1 MLENLALKLDNIFKK
16 LRGRG
21 LLNEKEI
28 TDALK
33 EVRLSLLEA
42 DVNYKVVKSFVES
55 VKEKALKQEV
65 LKSITPGEQ
74 VVKIV
79 WEEMCETMGKKGGS
93 ISFSP
98 TPPTIIML
106 VGLQGSGKTTTAAK
120 LANILKKDTK
130 KVLLVAA
137 DTNRPAAADQLEIL
151 GNKIG
156 VDVYRDTGKDPLA
169 IVMSALDRADRGNY
183 DLLIFDTAGRL
194 HIDEELM
201 GQLKEMKNKLNPH
214 ETLLVADAMTGQDAV
229 NIAESFNNR
238 IGIDGIILAK
248 MEGDARG
255 GALFSIKAVTGKPIK
270 FIGIGEDIDAI
281 EPFYPERIASK
292 ILGMGD
298 IASLV
303 EKVKK
308 NLSTDNIV
316 RLEEK
321 IKRDS
326 FDLEDFKEQ
335 LKQVVSLGS
344 IEEIIGMFPGGNR
357 LLGLVNTGPDYQK
370 EVYRTISIINSMTKE
385 ERRNHAIIN
394 GSRRKRIA
402 KGSGTSVQEVNKLIK
417 NFIQTKKMIKAF
429 SGKKGKVAI
438 GRALSS
444 IRF

>member
-1 MLENLALKLDNIFKK
+1 MLENLALKLDKIFKK

-21 LLNEKEI
+21 LLNENDVI
-28 TDALK
+28 DALK

-55 VKEKALKQEV
+55 VKERALQQEI
-65 LKSITPGEQ
+65 LKNITPGDQ
-74 VVKIV
+74 VIKIV
-79 WEEMCETMGKKGGS
+79 WEELCYIMGEKGGS
-93 ISFSP
+93 VFLSP
-98 TPPTIIML
+98 NPPTVIML

-120 LANILKKDTK
+120 LANILKRDSKS
-130 KVLLVAA
+130 VLLVAA

-151 GNKIG
+151 GIRIG
-156 VDVYRDTGKDPLA
+156 VDVHRESGSDPIA
-169 IVMSALDRADRGNY
+169 IAMSALAKRVDY
-183 DLLIFDTAGRL
+183 DILIFDTAGRL

-201 GQLKEMKNKLNPH
+201 NQLKEMKIKLNPH

-229 NIAESFNNR
+229 NIAESFNSH
-238 IGIDGIILAK
+238 IGIDGVILTK

-255 GALFSIKAVTGKPIK
+255 GALLSIKAVTGKPVK
-270 FIGIGEDIDAI
+270 FIGIGENIDAI

-308 NLSTDNIV
+308 NISSDNLV
-316 RLEEK
+316 GLEEK
-321 IKRDS
+321 IKKDS
-326 FDLEDFKEQ
+326 FDLEDFREQ
-335 LKQVVSLGS
+335 LKQVVHLGPL
-344 IEEIIGMFPGGNR
+344 EEILGMLPGGNR
-357 LLGLVNTGPDYQK
+357 LSGLINSGPDYQK
-370 EVYRTISIINSMTKE
+370 EIHRVVSIINSMTKE
-385 ERRNHAIIN
+385 ERRNYVIIN
-394 GSRRKRIA
+394 GNRRKRIA

>member
-1 MLENLALKLDNIFKK
+1 MLENLALKLDKIFKK

-21 LLNEKEI
+21 LLNENDVI
-28 TDALK
+28 DALK

-42 DVNYKVVKSFVES
+42 DVNYKVVKSFVEA
-55 VKEKALKQEV
+55 VKEKALQQEI
-65 LKSITPGEQ
+65 LKNITPGDQ
-74 VVKIV
+74 VIKIV
-79 WEEMCETMGKKGGS
+79 WEELCYIMGEKGGS
-93 ISFSP
+93 VFLSP
-98 TPPTIIML
+98 NPPTVIML

-120 LANILKKDTK
+120 LANILKRDSKS
-130 KVLLVAA
+130 VLLVAA

-151 GNKIG
+151 GSRIG
-156 VDVYRDTGKDPLA
+156 VDVHRESGSDPIA
-169 IVMSALDRADRGNY
+169 IAMSALAKRVDY
-183 DLLIFDTAGRL
+183 DILIFDTAGRL

-201 GQLKEMKNKLNPH
+201 NQLKEMKIKLNPH

-229 NIAESFNNR
+229 NIAESFNGH
-238 IGIDGIILAK
+238 IGIDGVILTK

-255 GALFSIKAVTGKPIK
+255 GALLSIKAVTGKPVK
-270 FIGIGEDIDAI
+270 FIGIGENIDAI

-308 NLSTDNIV
+308 NISSDNLV
-316 RLEEK
+316 GLEEK
-321 IKRDS
+321 INKDS
-326 FDLEDFKEQ
+326 FDLEDFREQ
-335 LKQVVSLGS
+335 LKQVVHLGPL
-344 IEEIIGMFPGGNR
+344 EEILGMLPGGNR
-357 LLGLVNTGPDYQK
+357 LSGLINSGPDYQK
-370 EVYRTISIINSMTKE
+370 EIHRVVSIINSMTKK
-385 ERRNHAIIN
+385 ERRNYVIIN
-394 GSRRKRIA
+394 GNRRKRIA